1 MDELIRGDADL
12 YGLPVDSGFEQEN
25 IEDAEWLVAN
35 LPGTRRFHDMP
46 TYERALVCHVV
57 ARFRLRAIAS
67 ARIMGDKDRE
77 NPVERPRPALEP
89 SEDVVEALR
98 ELIDA
103 IDKARNLVPD
113 DEEGLAASIFCYHLN
128 AAQAR
133 ARRVLWA
140 IEDEV
145 EEWMR

>member
-1 MDELIRGDADL
+1 MTDELAEKPVAWMYSDEQGGMVCTERREYLPAHGYTETPL
-12 YGLPVDSGFEQEN
+12 YTRPAVDIGIPISGE
-25 IEDAEWLVAN
+25 
-35 LPGTRRFHDMP
+35 H
-46 TYERALVCHVV
+46 
-57 ARFRLRAIAS
+57 AS

-98 ELIDA
+98 ELIGA

-128 AAQAR
+128 AAQDR
-133 ARRVLWA
+133 ARRVLWS
-140 IEDEV
+140 IKD
-145 EEWMR
+145 RG